1 MTTICARTIG
11 DDENKRKFVEFANNK
26 AKEMHLANLETPLD
40 NKHSATACREF
51 TNKLL
56 KKREPVYKPQPLNEI
71 KSLTTTNSNPSLFN
85 RPPSR
90 SQLNTNS
97 INNLNASSVISQASN
112 TAPAFNF
119 QLNSAWSN
127 NINSTYNI
135 SNTVQIPVITLST
148 NTQNNLINSNSNA
161 NVRASESAFNSLG
174 GASSTNGQH
183 TEQMITEDLSA
194 NNKSNPGSVLQV

>member
-1 MTTICARTIG
+1 MTTICASTIG

-40 NKHSATACREF
+40 NEQSATACREF

-71 KSLTTTNSNPSLFN
+71 KSFAMSTSNPSLFN

-97 INNLNASSVISQASN
+97 FNNLNASAVFSQASN

-119 QLNSAWSN
+119 QPNSAWSN

-135 SNTVQIPVITLST
+135 SNTAQLPVITLST
-148 NTQNNLINSNSNA
+148 NTQNNLINLNSNA

-174 GASSTNGQH
+174 GAASTNGLH

-194 NNKSNPGSVLQV
+194 NNKSNSGTVLQV